1 MCYEDYEEDEYD
13 DYENHDPLRAEA
25 QTNHYRLKNGTCSQ
39 SNRIVIHYELPL
51 DSDMEYYVDEKGHP
65 FYGVDWQ
72 RLYYRFEFRE
82 DKHDHHNVYLV
93 DKEGYIH
100 FARNGRNGDGES
112 PKDADNETP
121 FFKLN
126 DMQYWRTCLSHSR
139 DEEEKFYTGCITAT
153 RYFLGSREFKNDIR
167 VDLHLTFKDGKILE
181 INPKVN
187 YICNIARH
195 KLKEYHENW
204 KKWEESDKYKA
215 LEKYYWI
222 PLDNT
227 EQRLYNA
234 VEKVSTFFN
243 RIINRVCAW
252 CRFQKS
258 RYPEHW

>member
-1 MCYEDYEEDEYD
+1 MCYEEDYEPYD
-13 DYENHDPLRAEA
+13 HY
-25 QTNHYRLKNGTCSQ
+25 TNHNPLESEARSNERLLRNGTCNQ

-51 DSDMEYYVDEKGHP
+51 DREMENCDDKDHP

-100 FARNGRNGDGES
+100 FVRNGRNGEAES
-112 PKDADNETP
+112 SEDADNEKGGW
-121 FFKLN
+121 KLN
-126 DMQYWRTCLSHSR
+126 DMEYWRTCLSSNR

-153 RYFLGSREFKNDIR
+153 KYFLGSREFRRDLR
-167 VDLHLTFKDGKILE
+167 VDFHLTFKDGKILE
-181 INPKVN
+181 INTEVN
-187 YICNIARH
+187 YICNIARY
-195 KLKEYHENW
+195 KLIEYRENW

-227 EQRLYNA
+227 EKKLHNA
-234 VEKVSTFFN
+234 VERVSTFFN
-243 RIINRVCAW
+243 AIINRVCAY